1 MTSRPAT
8 SRVMSDLPA
17 RQGCYPAEA
26 SSPSVAAGP
35 GASQPYWTSERAAA
49 V

>member
-1 MTSRPAT
+1 MTTRPTT
-8 SRVMSDLPA
+8 SRVVSDLPA
-17 RQGCYPAEA
+17 RQGCYPAAA

-35 GASQPYWTSERAAA
+35 GASQRYWTSERTAA